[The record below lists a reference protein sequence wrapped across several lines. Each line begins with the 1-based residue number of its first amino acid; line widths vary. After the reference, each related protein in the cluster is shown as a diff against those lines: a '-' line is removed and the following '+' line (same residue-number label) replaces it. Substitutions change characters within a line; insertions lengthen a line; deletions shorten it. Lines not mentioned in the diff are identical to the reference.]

1 MRRGANNVPLIS
13 GEEFILLEFNRL
25 DVVIDVDEQLL
36 LINDHRRKCR
46 VGGIEHVLVLKK
58 KVTPDQID
66 ISMLNAC
73 QGIKELLNERVT
85 EINVRVIH
93 CIGIVDGFLSR
104 NTSKMIVDAQ
114 SNHVLEGS
122 SGS

>member
-1 MRRGANNVPLIS
+1 MRRGASNVPLIS

-36 LINDHRRKCR
+36 LINDHRRKRR

-73 QGIKELLNERVT
+73 QGLVGQRT
-85 EINVRVIH
+85 STIH
-93 CIGIVDGFLSR
+93 TLKSC
-104 NTSKMIVDAQ
+104 
-114 SNHVLEGS
+114 
-122 SGS
+122 